1 MNNRKNFKDALVI
14 GIIVVLAFTYF
25 GDIFATVVI

>member
-14 GIIVVLAFTYF
+14 SIIVVVAFSYF